1 MNLYAHDL
9 SLMDFNFNLSDPIS
23 DPFSYPTSSLFSGSE
38 TAPTDNDDDG
48 GGNDDGDGRAN
59 YGNKSNG
66 KRVERSRSPPK
77 YRHDGTSPLPLGM
90 DWSPPPRKWV
100 LSLFGFWFNFSLWF
114 CGYTVVKFH

>member
-1 MNLYAHDL
+1 MQNESKMNLYAHDL

-23 DPFSYPTSSLFSGSE
+23 DPFSYRTTSVFSGSE
-38 TAPTDNDDDG
+38 TAPTDDDDDDG
-48 GGNDDGDGRAN
+48 RGN

-66 KRVERSRSPPK
+66 KRVERSPSPPK

-100 LSLFGFWFNFSLWF
+100 LSLFGF
-114 CGYTVVKFH
+114 

>member
-38 TAPTDNDDDG
+38 TVPTDNEDDG
-48 GGNDDGDGRAN
+48 GGDGRGN

-100 LSLFGFWFNFSLWF
+100 PLSFRFL
-114 CGYTVVKFH
+114 V

>member
-9 SLMDFNFNLSDPIS
+9 SLMDFNSYDFSDPYS
-23 DPFSYPTSSLFSGSE
+23 DPFSHRPTSLLSDSR
-38 TAPTDNDDDG
+38 TAPHLTDDVASDARDDYDI
-48 GGNDDGDGRAN
+48 
-59 YGNKSNG
+59 KSTT

-100 LSLFGFWFNFSLWF
+100 LELFVF
-114 CGYTVVKFH
+114 